1 MSDEQ
6 QAFIPAHTVDELPPH
21 ANWTGGSKYSRYFD
35 GKVWA
40 LDYREFGLDS
50 EERLRRSLVST

>member
-40 LDYREFGLDS
+40 LDYREF
-50 EERLRRSLVST
+50 